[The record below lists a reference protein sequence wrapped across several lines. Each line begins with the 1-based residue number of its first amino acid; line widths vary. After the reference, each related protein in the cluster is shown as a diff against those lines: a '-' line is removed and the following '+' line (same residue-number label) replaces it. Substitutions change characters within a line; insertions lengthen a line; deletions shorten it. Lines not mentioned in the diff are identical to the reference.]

1 MTSTERDDFATSARS
16 GEGLS
21 LQTLDERNARTVR
34 ALAYLVDQFAELSKP
49 TADIR
54 AAKIYCRVCR
64 ADAPHV
70 LGLDP
75 TDYVVEHKSHCP
87 ANHAS
92 QLLASDEVLR
102 MVAAQ
107 ELLFP
112 TTEPARARQA
122 WLNGKKAAV
131 KP

>member
-1 MTSTERDDFATSARS
+1 MTSTDREDFATSARFES
-16 GEGLS
+16 GLC

-34 ALAYLVDQFAELSKP
+34 ALAYLADQFAELAKP

-64 ADAPHV
+64 ADATHV
-70 LGLDP
+70 LGSDP

-87 ANHAS
+87 ANHAA

-112 TTEPARARQA
+112 TTQPAKARQA
-122 WLNGKKAAV
+122 WLNGKKPAV
-131 KP
+131 QP